1 LTAARVR
8 HSLALEHEA
17 PRAEG
22 GIQRVCSFLDGV
34 AMKRIEVLHGMY
46 PEWEMESEAVRGA
59 NGGDA
64 VQGAQSSSSMR
75 RGLDEWEGDV
85 EGGSVLVRGV
95 LACAELMA
103 WASVLTVVGRAVVF
117 GRTGLAR

>member
-1 LTAARVR
+1 VA
-8 HSLALEHEA
+8 
-17 PRAEG
+17 
-22 GIQRVCSFLDGV
+22 SFLDGV

-46 PEWEMESEAVRGA
+46 PEWEVESEAARGA
-59 NGGDA
+59 NGRAAD
-64 VQGAQSSSSMR
+64 QGGQSSSSSSSSSSRMR

-95 LACAELMA
+95 LACAELLA
-103 WASVLTVVGRAVVF
+103 WASVLAVAGRAVVS

>member
-1 LTAARVR
+1 M
-8 HSLALEHEA
+8 
-17 PRAEG
+17 
-22 GIQRVCSFLDGV
+22 CSFLDGV

-46 PEWEMESEAVRGA
+46 PEWETEPKEAVREA
-59 NGGDA
+59 NGGGA

>member
-1 LTAARVR
+1 MTAARVR
-8 HSLALEHEA
+8 HSLALGHEA

-46 PEWEMESEAVRGA
+46 PEWETEPKEAVREA
-59 NGGDA
+59 NGGGA
-64 VQGAQSSSSMR
+64 VQGAQSSSSMG

-85 EGGSVLVRGV
+85 EGE
-95 LACAELMA
+95 EL
-103 WASVLTVVGRAVVF
+103 
-117 GRTGLAR
+117 GLLDPHGP